1 MSEGPD
7 SVRRVIDDRATR
19 VSREALFV
27 VVMAAFLLI
36 PAVACGLSMGVD
48 TAPSPPAPSIPGLR
62 ANGSATALVTS
73 TVDGDTVHVRVQGH
87 DDKVRFIGVDTPEV
101 DWYGHRGECYGASA
115 GRYTRQR
122 LEGKTVRLDFDV
134 RLRDVY
140 GRLLAYVYVGD
151 ELFNRTLVERGLATD
166 DAVPPDTRMA
176 STFAAAENAAHA
188 AGRGLWS
195 ACPDR

>member
-1 MSEGPD
+1 
-7 SVRRVIDDRATR
+7 
-19 VSREALFV
+19 V

-48 TAPSPPAPSIPGLR
+48 TAPSPPTPSIHGLR
-62 ANGSATALVTS
+62 ANGSVTALVTS

-101 DWYGHRGECYGASA
+101 DWYGHEGECYGATA

-122 LEGKTVRLDFDV
+122 LEGETVRLDFDV

-140 GRLLAYVYVGD
+140 GRLLAYVFVGD
-151 ELFNRTLVERGLATD
+151 ELFNRTLVQRGLATD
-166 DAVPPDTRMA
+166 DAVPPDTRMRD
-176 STFAAAENAAHA
+176 TFAAAEKAARA

-195 ACPDR
+195 TCPDR